1 LGEFSGILSK
11 SYAPHCRVLSP
22 GKFKD
27 MSSQSQVPRCRV
39 LSPGKINV
47 TIPEPRATEPGAT
60 LQGAAI

>member
-22 GKFKD
+22 GE
-27 MSSQSQVPRCRV
+27 
-39 LSPGKINV
+39 INV